1 MLDHNN
7 LRDDIMTHS
16 LEIAHTPTCFAAA
29 LICAVENIRD
39 YAIDQMNYRF
49 DPITPA
55 AAAAQV
61 RSADYTAIAQ
71 GYLADEVT
79 NCCCN

>member
-7 LRDDIMTHS
+7 QGDDMTHS
-16 LEIAHTPTCFAAA
+16 LETSHTPACFAAA

-39 YAIDQMNYRF
+39 YAIDQTHYRF
-49 DPITPA
+49 DPITPE

-61 RSADYTAIAQ
+61 RSADYVAIAQ
-71 GYLADEVT
+71 GYLADELT
-79 NCCCN
+79 TCRCK